1 MERTSVRVGWCA
13 AVFGC
18 ASVCL
23 ALGGQPG
30 AAEAPDGFTAA
41 QYDAVTNCLNQAW
54 ARTLSVYYYP
64 KTHLFYAT
72 PPDCVTPASA
82 FTNGRL
88 DPDKSKAGYGVGM
101 EDCAIFGGLVLSM
114 LADQYEVTR
123 DASLA
128 ACARDTFA
136 GLQLC
141 ATVHGVSG
149 FVARGVCAE
158 DGKSICITSSRDQ
171 YTHFVHGL
179 WRYYRSPL
187 CSESTRGEIRV
198 LLRDVAERMIRNVTP
213 GNDYDFLRADGS
225 CDPRGICRMWKVYPH
240 EAARLPMIYAV
251 AWDVCQDEKYS
262 RLYREYA
269 APVIEQSLTLPTLSA
284 AQVRSAMP
292 TYTLLQMQTSLE
304 VMLAV
309 ERNAELKAKIADAMQ
324 AVARMAAERA
334 IRVNGGEEL
343 YLCACGEAAL
353 AQLMAEDFVFGGR
366 QKELL
371 YKSIMNSD
379 PARARLGACRTIHL
393 MAAFWRARRLGVLTP
408 P

>member
-1 MERTSVRVGWCA
+1 MCVLGVQALSGLAEQSGWTS
-13 AVFGC
+13 
-18 ASVCL
+18 
-23 ALGGQPG
+23 
-30 AAEAPDGFTAA
+30 A
-41 QYDAVTNCLNQAW
+41 QYEAVTNCLNQAW

-72 PPDCVTPASA
+72 PPDRVTPASA

-136 GLQLC
+136 GLKLC
-141 ATVHGVSG
+141 TTVHGVSG

-187 CSESTRGEIRV
+187 CSESTRGEICV
-198 LLRDVAERMIRNVTP
+198 LLRDVTERMIRKVTP
-213 GNDYDFLRADGS
+213 ENDYDFLRADGS
-225 CDPRGICRMWKVYPH
+225 RDPRGICRMWKVYPH

-251 AWDVCQDEKYS
+251 AWDVCRDESYL

-269 APVIEQSLTLPTLSA
+269 APAIELSLTLPTLSA

-309 ERNAELKAKIADAMQ
+309 ERNAELQAKITDAMQ
-324 AVARMAAERA
+324 PVAKMAAERA
-334 IRVNGGEEL
+334 IRVNGGEER
-343 YLCACGEAAL
+343 YLCACGESAL
-353 AQLMAEDFVFGGR
+353 AQLMAEDFVFAGR

-379 PARARLGACRTIHL
+379 PAHVRLGACRTIHL